1 MKDDLRDDIRA
12 DLEFNG
18 EPPFLPELSAL
29 DEAMAECGITP
40 DSLDL
45 DAVNESLRDFLD
57 RKCRTTLESEE
68 ECSNGSCSFST
79 RR

>member
-1 MKDDLRDDIRA
+1 MKDDLRDDIR
-12 DLEFNG
+12 DHIEMCG
-18 EPPFLPELSAL
+18 EPPFLPESSAL
-29 DEAMAECGITP
+29 DEAMTECGLTEEG
-40 DSLDL
+40 LDL
-45 DAVNESLRDFLD
+45 DVFNQSVRDFLD